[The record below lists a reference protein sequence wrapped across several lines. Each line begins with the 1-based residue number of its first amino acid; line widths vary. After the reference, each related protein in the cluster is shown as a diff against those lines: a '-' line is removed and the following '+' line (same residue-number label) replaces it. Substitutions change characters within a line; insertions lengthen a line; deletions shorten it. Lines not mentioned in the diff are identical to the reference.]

1 MMLDKKLLLGKTVA
15 DSITKDIIKE
25 VECLKNMNINPSLAM
40 LKVGNREEDAAYQ
53 RGATSRCNKCNIEPK
68 IIELKEDCSEEEYIK
83 ALKDLNED
91 SSIHGILCFR
101 PLPKQIRE
109 EVIADIIDPI
119 KDVDCFSPINMAKLI
134 SNDSTG
140 YAPCTPNAVI
150 EILDYYNIA
159 MEGENISVLG
169 RSLVV
174 GKPLAMLLM
183 NRNATVRVCHSKT
196 RDIEKIS
203 QDSDILISCM
213 GRGKMVNEEFVKK
226 GAVLIDVGI
235 NFDEEGNM
243 CGDVDFDSVIDK
255 VDMIT
260 PVPRGVGSVT
270 TSVLAKHLVKACKK
284 LNNL

>member
-140 YAPCTPNAVI
+140 YAPCTPKAVI

>member
-1 MMLDKKLLLGKTVA
+1 MLDKKLLLGKAVA
-15 DSITKDIIKE
+15 DSLTENIIKD
-25 VECLKNMNINPSLAM
+25 VEYLKNEGVNPTLAM
-40 LKVGNREEDAAYQ
+40 LKVGNREEDSAYQ
-53 RGATSRCNKCNIEPK
+53 RGANSRCIKCGIEPK
-68 IIELKEDCSEEEYIK
+68 IIELEEDCSEEEYIK
-83 ALKDLNED
+83 QLKSLNED
-91 SSIHGILCFR
+91 SSVHGILCFR

-109 EVIADIIDPI
+109 EVVEDVIDPI
-119 KDVDCFSPINMAKLI
+119 KDIDCFSPINMAKII

-140 YAPCTPNAVI
+140 YAPCTPKAVI
-150 EILDYYNIA
+150 EILDYYNINI
-159 MEGENISVLG
+159 EGENISVLG

-174 GKPLAMLLM
+174 GRPLAMLLI

-213 GRGKMVNEEFVKK
+213 GRAKMVNEKFVKK

-235 NFDEEGNM
+235 NFDEDGNM
-243 CGDVDFDSVIDK
+243 CGDVDFDSVIEK
-255 VDMIT
+255 VDKIT